1 MISYSLHLSNKK
13 HALTTTKKVAAASKH
28 NLRQY
33 ESPEYCRD
41 NIYVLVGGDNILDD
55 LKEAYHQEFDA
66 CLEEYNK
73 GKRADRQIDDY
84 LKYVSES
91 GKNDVA
97 AELVIQLGDAEFWH
111 DKSLEMKK
119 QMLPIFEDQLKHLQE
134 LVPDFHSFLFR

>member
-41 NIYVLVGGDNILDD
+41 NIYVLIGGDNILDD

-73 GKRADRQIDDY
+73 GNGS
-84 LKYVSES
+84 SERIHEVRIS
-91 GKNDVA
+91 ERTENTNRKTCRRSMAKV
-97 AELVIQLGDAEFWH
+97 
-111 DKSLEMKK
+111 
-119 QMLPIFEDQLKHLQE
+119 
-134 LVPDFHSFLFR
+134 

>member
-1 MISYSLHLSNKK
+1 MISYTLHLSNKK

-41 NIYVLVGGDNILDD
+41 NIFVLIGGDSILDD

-73 GKRADRQIDDY
+73 LIREHIR
-84 LKYVSES
+84 
-91 GKNDVA
+91 
-97 AELVIQLGDAEFWH
+97 
-111 DKSLEMKK
+111 
-119 QMLPIFEDQLKHLQE
+119 
-134 LVPDFHSFLFR
+134 PDIIITLCMF